1 MFSQR
6 FPWYLAGTIT
16 ASVALAIIVMSPARA
31 DDSRF
36 TPRTNAP
43 ESAACKSARQ
53 YALFER
59 QWLLNEGDTDPFQ
72 PMPEPSECRGT
83 KTGDGAVKAPSAK
96 DARPEAQAQPKA
108 ALDTYSAP
116 YLGGA

>member
-1 MFSQR
+1 MFSTR
-6 FPWYLAGTIT
+6 FTHPLAAAIA
-16 ASVALAIIVMSPARA
+16 ASAVLAFALAAPARA
-31 DDSRF
+31 DDQRAARAS
-36 TPRTNAP
+36 

-72 PMPEPSECRGT
+72 PMPDPSECRDM
-83 KTGDGAVKAPSAK
+83 KTGDGAVKTPSAK
-96 DARPEAQAQPKA
+96 DARPEADAKPKA